1 MRVKPAEGRAV
12 RDPLTKQ
19 LLPAAGRDVPDNQ
32 FWRRR
37 LRDGDVV
44 SEGEGE
50 AARPAHAHAD
60 AARNGPPHPRRSGT
74 EG

>member
-12 RDPLTKQ
+12 RDPLTKA

-44 SEGEGE
+44 S
-50 AARPAHAHAD
+50 AD
-60 AARNGPPHPRRSGT
+60 TPTAPPRERRTGT

>member
-1 MRVKPAEGRAV
+1 MRVKPAEGRQV
-12 RDPLTKQ
+12 RDPVTKQ

-44 SEGEGE
+44 VET
-50 AARPAHAHAD
+50 AA
-60 AARNGPPHPRRSGT
+60 PPPSSRRTGT

>member
-1 MRVKPAEGRAV
+1 MMRVKPAEGRQV
-12 RDPLTKQ
+12 RDPLTKA
-19 LLPAAGRDVPDNQ
+19 LLPATGRDVPDNQ

-44 SEGEGE
+44 SE
-50 AARPAHAHAD
+50 AAVP
-60 AARNGPPHPRRSGT
+60 ARNGPPTARRTGT

>member
-44 SEGEGE
+44 S
-50 AARPAHAHAD
+50 AD
-60 AARNGPPHPRRSGT
+60 APAPRNGPPAPRRTGT

>member
-12 RDPLTKQ
+12 RDPVTKK
-19 LLPAAGRDVPDNQ
+19 LLPAAGREVPDNQ

-37 LRDGDVV
+37 VRDGDVIV
-44 SEGEGE
+44 ET
-50 AARPAHAHAD
+50 AATP
-60 AARNGPPHPRRSGT
+60 RNGPPSPRRTGT

>member
-1 MRVKPAEGRAV
+1 MRVRPAEGRAV

-19 LLPAAGRDVPDNQ
+19 LLPADGRDVPDNS

-44 SEGEGE
+44 
-50 AARPAHAHAD
+50 AAD
-60 AARNGPPHPRRSGT
+60 APARNGPPTPRRTGT

>member
-1 MRVKPAEGRAV
+1 MRVKPAEGRQV
-12 RDPLTKQ
+12 RDPVTKQ

-44 SEGEGE
+44 FAE
-50 AARPAHAHAD
+50 AASAP
-60 AARNGPPHPRRSGT
+60 RNGPPCPRRTGT

>member
-12 RDPLTKQ
+12 RDPVTKQ
-19 LLPAAGRDVPDNQ
+19 LLPAAGREVPENQ

-44 SEGEGE
+44 VDT
-50 AARPAHAHAD
+50 AAAPRETHAHAD
-60 AARNGPPHPRRSGT
+60 AARNGPPSPRRSGT

>member
-1 MRVKPAEGRAV
+1 MRVKPAEGRQV
-12 RDPLTKQ
+12 RDPVTKQ

-44 SEGEGE
+44 VETG
-50 AARPAHAHAD
+50 AV
-60 AARNGPPHPRRSGT
+60 ARNGPPSPRRTGT